1 MSLPSVHCL
10 PQMLH
15 KYLSIVVFPFCID
28 RKMTHTANVFV
39 CPRIR
44 ERKIGGGFF
53 RFSHFPYKKAG
64 EKRVVNK
71 SCDCESSVSVY
82 GFFLT
87 NILENME
94 KTFNFAFNK
103 HLQLILL
110 NVTIAVS
117 CTTLFC
123 AVLSSDMVGVSQVS
137 LKLLILVTCM
147 LF

>member
-44 ERKIGGGFF
+44 ERIIGGGFF

-82 GFFLT
+82 GFFSDKY
-87 NILENME
+87 IG
-94 KTFNFAFNK
+94 K
-103 HLQLILL
+103 HGK
-110 NVTIAVS
+110 NVQ
-117 CTTLFC
+117 FC
-123 AVLSSDMVGVSQVS
+123 IQ
-137 LKLLILVTCM
+137 
-147 LF
+147 